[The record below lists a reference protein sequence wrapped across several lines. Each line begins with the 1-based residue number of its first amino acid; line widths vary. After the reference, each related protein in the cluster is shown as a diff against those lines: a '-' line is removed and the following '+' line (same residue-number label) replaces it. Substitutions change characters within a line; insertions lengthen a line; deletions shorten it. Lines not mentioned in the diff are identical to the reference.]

1 MVCCTPTT
9 NNMCEVV
16 IVRVIIVDD
25 DKLIREEIKSFCN
38 WKEEG
43 FELVFEA
50 ANGKEALYWLQA
62 NQADII
68 ITDISMPVMNGVELI
83 KNLKA
88 DHFAGQIVVMSN
100 YDEFDY
106 VKDAMKYGAFDY
118 CLKYKMDSEGLLEIL
133 NAMAQK
139 IRESSQ
145 KNEVDLLEKR
155 EKEHLNYFK
164 LIRNACMGF
173 SSNEESIQHSL
184 SQLASKFYFAFYVS
198 HGELG
203 AENEQIEEMIKAK
216 GMLWISLSTR
226 EHACIMSLSSNS
238 IYQKAIHLF
247 EYATLIKKT
256 IEKPIIT
263 YGINEI
269 PFEDLYKQISILKKK
284 SGIYFYEEQSIIVAD
299 GVAPFAS
306 QLELTFVK
314 QLDDGIMHS
323 LSNSDQ
329 KAFADSLT
337 EYADRVSAKRVVPSV
352 VIRHMCALT
361 YQIINYI
368 QSQSIGE
375 ESVALLSEACIGFS
389 DYNATMTGICKKLIT
404 ATKPLFSFIG
414 INNPTGIRLEILKA
428 IQYMNSHYM
437 ENILL
442 NDVAS
447 YVGLSRNHFC
457 TVFREETGE
466 KYVSY
471 LLKIRMEKSKEYL
484 RDYRNRIQEVSY
496 MVGIDNPRYFCKLF
510 KEYTGVSP
518 SEFRERNYEH

>member
-1 MVCCTPTT
+1 M
-9 NNMCEVV
+9 
-16 IVRVIIVDD
+16 RVIIVDD
-25 DKLIREEIKSFCN
+25 DKLIREEIKSLCN
-38 WKEEG
+38 WKKEG
-43 FELVFEA
+43 FELVYEA
-50 ANGKEALYWLQA
+50 ANGKEALFWLQA

-88 DHFAGQIVVMSN
+88 DQFAGQIVVMSN

-145 KNEVDLLEKR
+145 KNEVDLFEKR
-155 EKEHLNYFK
+155 EKEYLNYFK

-173 SSNEESIQHSL
+173 SSSEESIQHTL
-184 SQLASKFYFAFYVS
+184 SQHASKFYFIFYVS

-203 AENEQIEEMIKAK
+203 AENKQIEEMLKAK
-216 GMLWISLSTR
+216 GMLWIFLSTK

-238 IYQKAIHLF
+238 IYQKTIHLF
-247 EYATLIKKT
+247 EYATLLKKT
-256 IEKPIIT
+256 IEEPIIT
-263 YGINEI
+263 YSINEI
-269 PFEDLYKQISILKKK
+269 AFEGLCTQISILKKK
-284 SGIYFYEEQSIIVAD
+284 SGIYFYEGQSIIVAD
-299 GVAPFAS
+299 SVAPFTN
-306 QLELTFVK
+306 QLDLAFAK
-314 QLDDGIMHS
+314 LLDDGIMHS
-323 LSNSDQ
+323 LANSDQ
-329 KAFADSLT
+329 KAFANSLT
-337 EYADRVSAKRVVPSV
+337 EYADRVSAKRVVPGM

-361 YQIINYI
+361 YQMIHYL
-368 QSQSIGE
+368 QSYGIGE
-375 ESVALLSEACIGFS
+375 ESVALLSEACIEFS
-389 DYNATMTGICKKLIT
+389 DYDATMTGICKKLVA
-404 ATKPLFSFIG
+404 ATEPLFNFVG
-414 INNPTGIRLEILKA
+414 IKNSKGMRLEILKA

-437 ENILL
+437 KNILL

-484 RDYRNRIQEVSY
+484 RDYKNRIQEVSY